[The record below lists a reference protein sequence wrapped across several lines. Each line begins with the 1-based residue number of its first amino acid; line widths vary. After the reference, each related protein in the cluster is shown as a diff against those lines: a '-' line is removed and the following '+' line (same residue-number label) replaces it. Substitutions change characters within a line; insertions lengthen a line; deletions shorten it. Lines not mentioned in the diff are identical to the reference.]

1 MGLRRLAREL
11 ALKALYSYEFMDEQE
26 SADYYKLY
34 NELNSH
40 LVDIAQTEH
49 DFEKNP
55 TSDKSIEFASQ
66 ILKALIFNVDNVDE
80 IINNQSD
87 NWSIERLAV
96 IDREILRVA
105 VTEMKYL
112 DTPHPIIINEAIEI
126 AKKYSTENSGKF
138 VNGILDAISGDLSK

>member
-11 ALKALYSYEFMDEQE
+11 ALKALYSYEFQDESVE
-26 SADYYKLY
+26 TDYYRLY
-34 NELNSH
+34 NELNTH
-40 LVDIAQTEH
+40 LVNIAQTEH
-49 DFEKNP
+49 DHDKHH
-55 TSDKSIEFASQ
+55 TSEKSIEFAAQ
-66 ILKALIFNVDNVDE
+66 ILKALIFNMADVDE
-80 IINNQSD
+80 VINNQSD

-105 VTEMKYL
+105 VSEMKYL

-138 VNGILDAISGDLSK
+138 VNGILDAISGELK